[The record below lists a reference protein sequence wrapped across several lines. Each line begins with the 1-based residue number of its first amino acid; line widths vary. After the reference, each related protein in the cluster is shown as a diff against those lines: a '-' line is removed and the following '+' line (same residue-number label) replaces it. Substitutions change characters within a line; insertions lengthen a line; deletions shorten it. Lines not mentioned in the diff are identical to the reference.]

1 MARRLQEE
9 KPFPRDP
16 DTQVIR
22 GAEAFDFPPAGG
34 AAGSVIAGGHAVLCL
49 HGWTSTP
56 RELRFLAA
64 KLAGAGFRCVGPRL
78 KGHGLTVR
86 ALHGV
91 HFRDH
96 LEEAEE
102 AFGRLAMEH
111 ERVSV
116 CGLSL
121 GGLLALNL
129 AARRRVANLV
139 LVAPFL
145 KPAGSTFGLPNAWL
159 VGRVPLPRLVGKD
172 VGGPIADPE
181 GAAGHIAYHAMPAE
195 EMESIVQ
202 ATRDFSG
209 LEKDVTCPALIF
221 HCVHDTTSDFAGS
234 LALMGALGS
243 EDKTLVA
250 YNRGNHILTLDYERN
265 RLEATALEW
274 LSRRSGASA

>member
-34 AAGSVIAGGHAVLCL
+34 RDAGHHAVLFL

-64 KLAGAGFRCVGPRL
+64 KVAAAGFRCVGPRL

-91 HFRDH
+91 RFRDH
-96 LEEAEE
+96 LREAEE
-102 AFGRLAMEH
+102 AFGRLAMSH

-129 AARRRVANLV
+129 AVRRRVANLL

-159 VGRVPLPRLVGKD
+159 VGRVPLPRYVGKN
-172 VGGPIADPE
+172 VGGPIDDPE

-195 EMESIVQ
+195 EMASIVQ
-202 ATRDFSG
+202 AARDFAG
-209 LEKDVTCPALIF
+209 LEKAVTCPTLVF
-221 HCVHDTTSDFAGS
+221 HGVHDKTSDFAGS
-234 LALMGALGS
+234 LALMGTLGS

-250 YNRGNHILTLDYERN
+250 YNRGNHILTLDYDRE
-265 RLEATALEW
+265 RLEATAVEW
-274 LSRRSGASA
+274 LSRRAAQAAGS